1 MHEEESR
8 VNPAYVADNTT
19 QRRRLIQ
26 VTARL
31 SESDLTRPVSGGWS
45 VATKLAHLAFWD
57 SYYLVQL
64 EAWERTGMT
73 SAPADV
79 DAVNHAVRTLSE
91 AIPPGA
97 AARLAWA
104 AAEAI
109 DQKLE
114 RLSAEL
120 VTAIEAAGRVRILR
134 RSMHRQEHLDQIEA
148 VLSGRRSVEQ

>member
-1 MHEEESR
+1 

-19 QRRRLIQ
+19 QRHRLVQ

-31 SESDLTRPVSGGWS
+31 SESDLIRPISGGWS

-57 SYYLVQL
+57 AYCLAQV
-64 EAWERTGMT
+64 EAWERTGLAP
-73 SAPADV
+73 APADI
-79 DAVNHAVRTLSE
+79 DAMNHAVRTLSE
-91 AIPPGA
+91 AIPPSA
-97 AARLAWA
+97 AARLACA

-148 VLSGRRSVEQ
+148 VLSGRRSGEQ